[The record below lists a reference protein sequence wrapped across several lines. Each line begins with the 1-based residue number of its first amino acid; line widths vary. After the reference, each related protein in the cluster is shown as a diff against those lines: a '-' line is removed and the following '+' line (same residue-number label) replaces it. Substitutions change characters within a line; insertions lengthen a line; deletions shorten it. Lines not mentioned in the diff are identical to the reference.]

1 MGLVEIFMGRHKQL
15 EAGLQEY
22 LDHWISCFGYLRNG
36 MRSFLEEGP
45 GEQVDFCYS
54 RVDKAESRGDEI
66 RRNVETTLYS
76 KALLPESRGD
86 ILRMLEA
93 FDVVINRV
101 ESLLRQIVVERIETE
116 PWMQQDLWRLVDATV
131 EACEVLHRAG
141 SSLLQGD
148 DRPLAGLAQQ
158 VDELESR
165 CDHLEN
171 DLLGRVFAS
180 DLELA
185 RKLQLKDLI
194 RRLGTISDLAE
205 SAAHQVHIVGLKR
218 RV

>member
-1 MGLVEIFMGRHKQL
+1 MGLVELFLGRHRQL
-15 EAGLQEY
+15 ESRLQEY
-22 LDHWISCFGYLRNG
+22 LDHWISCFGYLRDG
-36 MRSFLEEGP
+36 MRAFLEEGP
-45 GEQVDFCYS
+45 GEQVDFYYS
-54 RVDKAESRGDEI
+54 RVDRAESQGDEV
-66 RRNVETTLYS
+66 RRRVETTLYS

-101 ESLLRQIVVERIETE
+101 ESLLRQIVVERIEIE
-116 PWMQQDLWRLVDATV
+116 SWMQQDLLRLVDATIN
-131 EACEVLHRAG
+131 ACEVLHKAG
-141 SSLLQGD
+141 SSLLHGK
-148 DRPLAGLAQQ
+148 DRPLAEMARQ

-180 DLELA
+180 DLDLA

-205 SAAHQVHIVGLKR
+205 SAADQVHIVGLKR